1 MIAYSLFLNFLT
13 LPRYE
18 LLKGNTYMY
27 MSDKVFY
34 LHIPELLWN
43 ITFAILSKAAKST
56 NDLSIKINY
65 KEIIFETLE
74 S

>member
-13 LPRYE
+13 IPRYE

-43 ITFAILSKAAKST
+43 ITFAILSKV
-56 NDLSIKINY
+56 DR
-65 KEIIFETLE
+65 KEIIFEKLE